1 MDYTNVSKKDLV
13 AAVMDQGL
21 MEHQVEAEQA
31 TRGALIA
38 LLSGATNPE
47 SAEEPPAEGATKPT
61 KAAKPAKAAMAK
73 VLAAKGLPD
82 RVKLTIFEQDGSGGG
97 DDVTVS
103 VNGTA
108 YQIKRGVEVEVPY
121 GVVHVLENAM
131 ITQFDPL
138 KEGGVRERNVKR
150 FNFSVRT

>member
-38 LLSGATNPE
+38 LLSGETDPA
-47 SAEEPPAEGATKPT
+47 AEEPPAEEATKPT
-61 KAAKPAKAAMAK
+61 KAAKPAKAAIAK
-73 VLAAKGLPD
+73 ALATKGQPD
-82 RVKLTIFEQDGSGGG
+82 RVKLTIFEQDGPSGG

-121 GVVHVLENAM
+121 GVVHVLENAV